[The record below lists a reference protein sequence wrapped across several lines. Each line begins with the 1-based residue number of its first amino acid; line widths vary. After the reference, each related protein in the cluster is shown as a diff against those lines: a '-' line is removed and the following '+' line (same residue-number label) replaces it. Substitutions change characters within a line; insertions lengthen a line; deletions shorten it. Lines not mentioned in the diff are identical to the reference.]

1 MQADALLRQIHSTGG
16 IALRYHPAMRNALRI
31 LSLSLLTSIP
41 AACDDAEPTRP
52 ADGTVKVW
60 ESCVWDGQQEP
71 ALCKVDL
78 SCSRH
83 GVCSPICETISDCP
97 AIEGFDMAC
106 NSADNADICIPMCS
120 ADQECPKTGGV
131 ELQCSDFLCIGDS

>member
-1 MQADALLRQIHSTGG
+1 
-16 IALRYHPAMRNALRI
+16 MRTTLRI

-71 ALCKVDL
+71 ELCVVGT
-78 SCSRH
+78 SCSSH
-83 GVCSPICETISDCP
+83 GVCSPICETIADCP
-97 AIEGFDMAC
+97 SFEGFDVEC
-106 NSADNADICIPMCS
+106 NQGDYEYICMPRCNA
-120 ADQECPKTGGV
+120 ANECPKTEGV
-131 ELQCSDFLCIGDS
+131 ELHCHQFYCIGDS